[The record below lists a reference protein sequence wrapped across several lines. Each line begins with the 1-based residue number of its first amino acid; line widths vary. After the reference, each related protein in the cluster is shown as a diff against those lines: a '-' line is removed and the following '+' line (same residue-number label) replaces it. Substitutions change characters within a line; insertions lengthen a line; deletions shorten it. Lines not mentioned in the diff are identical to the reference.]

1 VTRGSVDTA
10 LVEAIDMVPTFI
22 DWMGGAPKPNI
33 VEGRSLLPLLHG
45 TSNVKWRQISISE
58 YDYSMRKARKIL
70 DQPVSDCRVVMVFD
84 GRWKYIHF
92 EGFRAMLFD
101 TENDPDE
108 LCDLGDV
115 SCYPEHA
122 AHHSRLEAAL
132 NTWAR
137 GHHNRVTTTDEEIKT
152 RAGSEFSRGIYI
164 GFWDE
169 DDVLQA
175 KRSNSGE
182 GGN

>member
-1 VTRGSVDTA
+1 
-10 LVEAIDMVPTFI
+10 
-22 DWMGGAPKPNI
+22 
-33 VEGRSLLPLLHG
+33 
-45 TSNVKWRQISISE
+45 
-58 YDYSMRKARKIL
+58 
-70 DQPVSDCRVVMVFD
+70 
-84 GRWKYIHF
+84 
-92 EGFRAMLFD
+92 MLFD

-108 LCDLGDV
+108 LCDLGDI
-115 SCYPEHA
+115 SCYPENA

-137 GHHNRVTTTDEEIKT
+137 GHHNSVTKTDEEIKT
-152 RAGSEFSRGIYI
+152 RAGSKFSRGIYI
-164 GFWDE
+164 GFWNE